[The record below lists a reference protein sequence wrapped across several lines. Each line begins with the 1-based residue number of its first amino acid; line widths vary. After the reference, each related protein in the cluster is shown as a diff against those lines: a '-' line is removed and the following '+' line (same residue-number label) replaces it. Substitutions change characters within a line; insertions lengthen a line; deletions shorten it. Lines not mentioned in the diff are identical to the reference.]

1 MTPDARDISCI
12 FCGRPARRRLAPSDL
27 PAHDFDCVQCG
38 RYRIGETAEARMR
51 GTGASHYAAVLPKI
65 MWANRS
71 GFRLV
76 LPSCFRVP
84 LAAERAVPIVAQADR
99 PVARISGERLAPR
112 EATPPTAD
120 FRLE

>member
-1 MTPDARDISCI
+1 MTTLALDPSCI
-12 FCGRPARRRLAPSDL
+12 FCHRPARRRLAPSDL

-38 RYRIGETAEARMR
+38 RYRIGEAAEARMR
-51 GTGASHYAAVLPKI
+51 GTGASHYTALLPKV

-84 LAAERAVPIVAQADR
+84 LGEERAIPIVAQADR
-99 PVARISGERLAPR
+99 PAARTSGERLSPR

-120 FRLE
+120 FRVK